1 MEILA
6 PLLGGLGLFLLGMA
20 LMTDG
25 LKIAAGDALRSILG
39 AWTRTRARGL
49 VAGAFITAA
58 VQSSSAVTVA
68 TIGFVNAG
76 LLTLSQAIWVVFGA
90 NIGTTMTG
98 WLVSQIGLKLD
109 WGALALPLIG
119 LGMIAGLAL
128 KNRPRFGGA
137 AQAAA
142 GFGLFFLGVGLLQ
155 QAFSGLTPQ
164 IAALALDD
172 AGLAGIA
179 AFLVLG
185 IILTTLTQSSS
196 AAMAIVLTASSGGAL
211 PLQLAAAAVIG
222 ANIGTT
228 STALLATIGATPA
241 AHRVAMAHV
250 AFNGVTAIG
259 ALALL
264 PVMLWA
270 SEGVLD
276 GAHLVDD
283 TPGRLAAFHTIFNL
297 LGIILI
303 WPLAP
308 RLTAWLSTLYRSEE
322 EVLARPDHLD
332 ANLAGT
338 PSLALRALVLEC
350 WRLHGLSLE
359 LARMRLTAPASERA
373 RLDARQGAL
382 AELAS
387 AIRRF
392 LEQLS
397 TEAMTPETARALPD
411 LVRAVQHAEDLALAS
426 GELASLRRP
435 RTGETVR
442 PAWEKMDKAV
452 DEALDRAG
460 EADIFTDTQ
469 KTTEKAYQRLKNVLL
484 EALATGEASVNAV
497 DGSLAL
503 AQRLRRVAE
512 AARDGRHRLE
522 PWLEEGGIAEPAV
535 QKGEGA
541 DPEG

>member
-6 PLLGGLGLFLLGMA
+6 PLLGGLGLFMLGMA

-25 LKIAAGDALRSILG
+25 LKLAAGEALKSILG

-49 VAGAFITAA
+49 LAGAFITAA

-76 LLTLSQAIWVVFGA
+76 LLTLAQAIWVVFGA
-90 NIGTTMTG
+90 NVGTTMTG
-98 WLVSQIGLKLD
+98 WLVSQVGLKLD

-119 LGMIAGLAL
+119 IGLLAGLAL
-128 KNRPRFGGA
+128 KSRPRLGGA
-137 AQAAA
+137 AQAVG
-142 GFGLFFLGVGLLQ
+142 GFGLFFLGIGLLQ
-155 QAFSGLTPQ
+155 EAFSGLTPQ
-164 IAALALDD
+164 IAGLALDD
-172 AGLAGIA
+172 TGLSGIA
-179 AFLVLG
+179 AFLLVGAL
-185 IILTTLTQSSS
+185 LTTLTQSSS
-196 AAMAIVLTASSGGAL
+196 AAMAIVLTASAGGAL

-250 AFNGVTAIG
+250 AFNAVTALG

-264 PVMLWA
+264 PLMLWA
-270 SEGVLD
+270 SDAVLD
-276 GAHLVDD
+276 GAGILDD
-283 TPGRLAAFHTIFNL
+283 TPAQLAAFHTVFNV
-297 LGIILI
+297 LGIVLI

-308 RLTAWLSTLYRSEE
+308 RLTAWLSTLYRSEAE
-322 EVLARPDHLD
+322 ALARPDYLD

-350 WRLHGLSLE
+350 WRLHTLSLE
-359 LARMRLTAPASERA
+359 LARMRLAAPASDRIK
-373 RLDARQGAL
+373 LDARQGAL
-382 AELAS
+382 TELAA

-397 TEAMTPETARALPD
+397 TETMTPETARALPD
-411 LVRAVQHAEDLALAS
+411 LVRAVQHAEDLAIAS

-435 RTGETVR
+435 RTGEAVR

-452 DEALDRAG
+452 DKALAHAG
-460 EADIFTDTQ
+460 EAGIFTDTQ
-469 KTTEKAYQRLKNVLL
+469 KSTERAYQRLKNALL
-484 EALATGEASVNAV
+484 GALAAGEVNVNAV

-522 PWLEEGGIAEPAV
+522 PWLEEGEIAEPADGDSEV
-535 QKGEGA
+535 A
-541 DPEG
+541 P

>member
-6 PLLGGLGLFLLGMA
+6 PLLGGLGLFMLGMA

-25 LKIAAGDALRSILG
+25 LKLAAGDALRSILG

-76 LLTLSQAIWVVFGA
+76 LLTLAQAIWVVFGSA
-90 NIGTTMTG
+90 IGTTMTG
-98 WLVSQIGLKLD
+98 WLVSQVGLKID
-109 WGALALPLIG
+109 WTALALPLIG
-119 LGMIAGLAL
+119 IGTLAGLLL
-128 KNRPRFGGA
+128 KGRARAAGA
-137 AQAAA
+137 VQAVA
-142 GFGLFFLGVGLLQ
+142 GFGLFFLGIGLLQ
-155 QAFSGLTPQ
+155 EAFSGLAPQ
-164 IAALALDD
+164 VAAFELGD
-172 AGLAGIA
+172 AGPLAILAFVLIGI
-179 AFLVLG
+179 V
-185 IILTTLTQSSS
+185 LTTLTQSSS
-196 AAMAIVLTASSGGAL
+196 AAIAIVLTASAGGAL
-211 PLQLAAAAVIG
+211 PLHLAAGAVIG

-241 AHRVAMAHV
+241 ARRVAMAHV
-250 AFNGVTAIG
+250 SFNATSALC
-259 ALALL
+259 ALAIL
-264 PVMLWA
+264 PVMLWLSHA
-270 SEGVLD
+270 VLD
-276 GAHLVDD
+276 GTGILQE
-283 TPGRLAAFHTIFNL
+283 TPARLAAFHTSFNL
-297 LGIILI
+297 LGLLVI

-308 RLTAWLSTLYRSEE
+308 RLTAWLSSLYRSEAE
-322 EVLARPDHLD
+322 ILARPEHLD
-332 ANLAGT
+332 ANLAGA

-350 WRLHGLSLE
+350 WRLHTLSLE
-359 LARMRLTAPASERA
+359 LARMRLTAPASDKTK
-373 RLDARQGAL
+373 LDARQGAL
-382 AELAS
+382 AELAA

-397 TEAMTPETARALPD
+397 TETMTPETARALPD

-435 RTGETVR
+435 RTGEAVR
-442 PAWEKMDKAV
+442 PAWDKLDKAV
-452 DEALDRAG
+452 DKALGRAG

-469 KTTEKAYQRLKNVLL
+469 KSTEKAYQRLKNVLL
-484 EALATGEASVNAV
+484 EALAAGEVNVNAV

-522 PWLEEGGIAEPAV
+522 PWLEEGEIAEPADGDSEV
-535 QKGEGA
+535 A
-541 DPEG
+541 P

>member
-6 PLLGGLGLFLLGMA
+6 PLLGGLGLFMLGMA

-25 LKIAAGDALRSILG
+25 LKLAAGEALKSILG

-49 VAGAFITAA
+49 LAGAFITAA

-76 LLTLSQAIWVVFGA
+76 LLTLAQAIWVVFGA
-90 NIGTTMTG
+90 NVGTTMTG
-98 WLVSQIGLKLD
+98 WLVSQVGLKLD

-119 LGMIAGLAL
+119 IGLLAGLAL
-128 KNRPRFGGA
+128 KSRPRLGGA
-137 AQAAA
+137 AQAVG

-155 QAFSGLTPQ
+155 EAFSGLTPQ
-164 IAALALDD
+164 IAGLALDD
-172 AGLAGIA
+172 TGLPGIA
-179 AFLVLG
+179 AFLLVGTL
-185 IILTTLTQSSS
+185 LTTLTQSSS
-196 AAMAIVLTASSGGAL
+196 AAMAIVLTASAGGAL

-250 AFNGVTAIG
+250 AFNAVTALG

-264 PVMLWA
+264 PLMLWA
-270 SEGVLD
+270 SDAVLD
-276 GAHLVDD
+276 GAGILDD
-283 TPGRLAAFHTIFNL
+283 TPAQLAAFHTIFNL
-297 LGIILI
+297 LGIVLI

-308 RLTAWLSTLYRSEE
+308 RLTAWLSSLYRSEAE
-322 EVLARPDHLD
+322 ALARPDYLD
-332 ANLAGT
+332 ANLAGA

-350 WRLHGLSLE
+350 WRLHTLSLE
-359 LARMRLTAPASERA
+359 LARMRLTAPASDRIK
-373 RLDARQGAL
+373 LDARQGAL
-382 AELAS
+382 TELAA

-397 TEAMTPETARALPD
+397 TETMTPETARALPD
-411 LVRAVQHAEDLALAS
+411 LVRAVQHAEDLAIAS

-435 RTGETVR
+435 RTGEAVR
-442 PAWEKMDKAV
+442 PAWDRLDRAV
-452 DEALDRAG
+452 DKALDRAG
-460 EADIFTDTQ
+460 EAGIFTDTQ
-469 KTTEKAYQRLKNVLL
+469 KSTERAYQALKNALL
-484 EALATGEASVNAV
+484 EALAAGELNVNAV

-522 PWLEEGGIAEPAV
+522 PWLEEGEIAEPADGDSEV
-535 QKGEGA
+535 M
-541 DPEG
+541 P